1 MRQSVTYKEK
11 SEGFANQTF
20 RLLLVGRSRSGF
32 SSPDSDT
39 YYTLGLAVVTITE
52 SSMSHPVFIQTHK
65 STFELINQT
74 KLKTILMAKNSA
86 QLLLGPVLVVN

>member
-39 YYTLGLAVVTITE
+39 NYTLGLAVETITE
-52 SSMSHPVFIQTHK
+52 SSMEDLFAM
-65 STFELINQT
+65 
-74 KLKTILMAKNSA
+74 LKCKIVGDTGI
-86 QLLLGPVLVVN
+86 

>member
-1 MRQSVTYKEK
+1 MLSKEK

-39 YYTLGLAVVTITE
+39 YYTLGLAVETITE
-52 SSMSHPVFIQTHK
+52 SSMNKLSGF
-65 STFELINQT
+65 
-74 KLKTILMAKNSA
+74 LKTINEVVKVERGEGQDDKIAKYEKQTKA
-86 QLLLGPVLVVN
+86 LP